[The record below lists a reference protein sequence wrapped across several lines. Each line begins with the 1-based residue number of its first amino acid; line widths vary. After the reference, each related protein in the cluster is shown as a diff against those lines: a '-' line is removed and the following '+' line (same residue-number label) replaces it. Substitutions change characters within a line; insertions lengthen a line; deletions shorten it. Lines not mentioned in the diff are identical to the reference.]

1 MFGAAESD
9 EKLLCFSLDRVKRVL
24 SLPSHKYKEY
34 EGDIE
39 EVFEDIIGVT
49 LYDDAP
55 INKIYFWVSDF
66 SKYYVETKP
75 IHESQR
81 NIPSEKENSFREKYP
96 SLVGGKIFRIDCKY
110 NYELIRELSSFGR
123 DLLVLEPSE
132 IQEKV
137 WERISSMYHDYE
149 KLKSAE

>member
-1 MFGAAESD
+1 M
-9 EKLLCFSLDRVKRVL
+9 
-24 SLPSHKYKEY
+24 
-34 EGDIE
+34 
-39 EVFEDIIGVT
+39 
-49 LYDDAP
+49 YDDAP
-55 INKIYFWVSDF
+55 VNKIYFWVSDF
-66 SKYYVETKP
+66 SKDYVETKP

-81 NIPSEKENSFREKYP
+81 NIPSEKDKSFRDKHP

-132 IQEKV
+132 IQAKV

-149 KLKSAE
+149 KLKSAD